1 MRQLN
6 VCKAFA
12 HACSMAVIVDAAIP
26 RPGLSSFEKPRKD
39 LDPLGF
45 AALAPL
51 AYEACL
57 CSCKEGTRAAHEN
70 RTNWCGCWF
79 RAVRS
84 MRRWGNPG
92 LGSMFLLSLQA
103 ACLGYS
109 YERLA
114 DPGLEHVMGATGI
127 LLRLCGPRGA
137 KYFYDA
143 LYMLRPSYLGRL
155 SWAGLPD
162 ASQRQDSIS
171 IGLEDLAS
179 AASLYDIVLRD
190 ATRLME
196 LSLGIVLP
204 VLRETQCLAA
214 GVKKVTYLLAWML
227 DDFLLKRK
235 KGRSFQELWLRAY
248 GGDEEAVKR
257 LYEELGEAGPGA
269 VADIVVNALA
279 RRIFESLVIGD
290 SVTLLC

>member
-6 VCKAFA
+6 TCKAFA
-12 HACSMAVIVDAAIP
+12 HACSMAVIVDAAVP
-26 RPGLSSFEKPRKD
+26 RPGLSSFEKPRRD

-57 CSCKEGTRAAHEN
+57 CSCRDGMRAAHESHSD
-70 RTNWCGCWF
+70 WCGCWF

-92 LGSMFLLSLQA
+92 LGSLLLLSLQA
-103 ACLGYS
+103 AGLGYS
-109 YERLA
+109 YEKLGE
-114 DPGLEHVMGATGI
+114 PGLEHVMGATRA

-162 ASQRQDSIS
+162 ASQKQVSIS
-171 IGLEDLAS
+171 IGLDSLVEY
-179 AASLYDIVLRD
+179 ASLYDVVLRD
-190 ATRLME
+190 AARLME
-196 LSLGIVLP
+196 LSLGVALP

-214 GVKKVTYLLAWML
+214 GVEKTTYLLAWML

-235 KGRSFQELWLRAY
+235 KGRSYKELWLQAY
-248 GGDEEAVKR
+248 RGDEGAVRR
-257 LYEELGEAGPGA
+257 LYEELGETGPGA

-279 RRIFESLVIGD
+279 RRLFESLVIGD
-290 SVTLLC
+290 PVTLLC